1 MARSCPALNPWR
13 GGNQFLAEHVIL
25 TFEVADLLAQHGALV
40 TRFQILSIERL
51 GQRAQGIRQ
60 RSIMDSK
67 YVASPHH
74 FLLSAGELFLFA
86 APQSAASRA
95 TLNPIEPIALVGCG
109 DNLIILEANLSKSK
123 KSHGPS

>member
-1 MARSCPALNPWR
+1 MRPKSSTPRTDFGVRLIMARSCPALNPRR
-13 GGNQFLAEHVIL
+13 GGNQFLAEFVIL
-25 TFEVADLLAQHGALV
+25 TLEVADLLAQHGALV

-74 FLLSAGELFLFA
+74 FLLSAGKRFSVR
-86 APQSAASRA
+86 SAAWRYESWHVEFSQVDSACWLQR
-95 TLNPIEPIALVGCG
+95 
-109 DNLIILEANLSKSK
+109 
-123 KSHGPS
+123 